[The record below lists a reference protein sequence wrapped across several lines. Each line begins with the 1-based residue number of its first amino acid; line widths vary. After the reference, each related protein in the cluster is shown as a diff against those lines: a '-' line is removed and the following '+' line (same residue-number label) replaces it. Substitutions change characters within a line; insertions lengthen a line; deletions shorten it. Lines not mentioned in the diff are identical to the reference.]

1 MLDLWLNE
9 RLQPFFI
16 GDKIAF
22 LDKCLLS
29 VSPPVAI
36 NRTPRRLNEFS
47 TWKASELRSWLFYW
61 SLPVLHGVLP
71 AEYYIHY
78 ALLVVGCQLL
88 CGVHVSK
95 DGINHA
101 CHYFLKFYQ
110 TYELLYGIKA
120 TTMKLHIL
128 QRVPDVVERWGG
140 LLAYSMFRYESLN
153 GILKNFVHGTH
164 FVDSQIASIVAIV
177 RSIPYMLSSITEK
190 TLTPS
195 VARLTNKFGLAT
207 EYVYLG
213 GVLILG

>member
-1 MLDLWLNE
+1 
-9 RLQPFFI
+9 
-16 GDKIAF
+16 
-22 LDKCLLS
+22 
-29 VSPPVAI
+29 
-36 NRTPRRLNEFS
+36 
-47 TWKASELRSWLFYW
+47 
-61 SLPVLHGVLP
+61 
-71 AEYYIHY
+71 
-78 ALLVVGCQLL
+78 
-88 CGVHVSK
+88 
-95 DGINHA
+95 
-101 CHYFLKFYQ
+101 
-110 TYELLYGIKA
+110 
-120 TTMKLHIL
+120 MKLHIL